1 MSAFLGSGRTRS
13 AESAFPGN
21 RDVGGPRDRSGGAV
35 QVPSVGVPMID
46 QVIDEAVGR
55 RHRPDPVT
63 GRGAG
68 PAGNAQLTAWT
79 GLLLLV
85 LIVVELV
92 TLLDVRGLLGGHG
105 VVGVRPPGAAAL
117 KIPSPG
123 WRIRRYYPGSR
134 PYQRAGPPPI
144 LLRVL

>member
-35 QVPSVGVPMID
+35 QVPSVGVPVID

-68 PAGNAQLTAWT
+68 PAGNAQLTGWT

-85 LIVVELV
+85 LIIVELV
-92 TLLDVRGLLGGHG
+92 TLLDVRGFLSWHV
-105 VVGVRPPGAAAL
+105 VVGVLLTAVAVL
-117 KIPSPG
+117 KIASTG
-123 WRIRRYYPGSR
+123 WRIVRYYTGNR
-134 PYQRAGPPPI
+134 PYRHP
-144 LLRVL
+144 